1 MLEPSRFMDILR
13 NFILF
18 QTDGENTYK
27 ILAAYHQFHAVNKA
41 VDKAKV
47 AVQGDHKIG
56 VVWHTQGSGKSLT
69 MVFYAGK
76 LIQAMNNPTIV
87 VLTDRNDLDD
97 QLFNTFSISNG
108 ILRQTP
114 NQANSRDELRQLLSV
129 ESGGIIF
136 TTLQKFSPDEDTG
149 IMPCLTDRSNVIV
162 MADEAHRSQY
172 GFGATIR
179 GNDAETKYGFAKYVR
194 DALPNASFVGFT
206 GTPVEATDKNTPAV
220 FGEYIDIYDMT
231 QAVEDGSTV
240 KIFYESRII
249 PLDLPSDL
257 RLDDEYEEI
266 TEDQE
271 QSVKERLKSKWSRLR
286 SISWS

>member
-1 MLEPSRFMDILR
+1 LASTSLSQLEVLLKGMLEPSRFMDIIR

-27 ILAAYHQFHAVNKA
+27 ILAAYHQFHAVKKA
-41 VDKAKV
+41 VEKAKV

-56 VVWHTQGSGKSLT
+56 VVLHTQGSGKSLS

-97 QLFNTFSISNG
+97 QLFNTFSISSD

-114 NQANSRDELRQLLSV
+114 SQAQNRDELRQLLTV

-136 TTLQKFSPDEDTG
+136 TTLQKFAPDEETG
-149 IMPCLTDRSNVIV
+149 IMPYLTDRSNVIV

-172 GFGATIR
+172 GFSATIR
-179 GNDAETKYGFAKYVR
+179 GNEVETKYGFAKYVR
-194 DALPNASFVGFT
+194 DALPNASFIGFT

-220 FGEYIDIYDMT
+220 FGDYIDIYDMT
-231 QAVEDGSTV
+231 QAVEDGATV

-257 RLDDEYEEI
+257 RIDDEYEEI

-271 QSVKERLKSKWSRLR
+271 QTVK
-286 SISWS
+286 